1 MDLLEKC
8 QVLKFHKDCLARS
21 GEGSAGAL
29 GWETAES
36 QLKRFE
42 VLAGIADL
50 SNATVLDLGCGYG
63 DLKAFLDERYAG
75 VRYTGI
81 DFMPEFIERAKQ
93 RFSGDIT
100 AQFLRQDFTAKD
112 LPEADF
118 VFGSGIFCYP
128 TQQPD
133 YYLGLIDRMFRS
145 AHKAIAFNMLN
156 AADFP
161 EGLYLKAH
169 DIKSIYH
176 YCRAKSNWVELRTG
190 YLAGD
195 FTVYIYKTRW
205 GAKG

>member
-8 QVLKFHKDCLARS
+8 LVLKFHKDCLAQS
-21 GEGSAGAL
+21 GEGSVGAL
-29 GWETAES
+29 GWETTES
-36 QLKRFE
+36 QQKRFE
-42 VLAGIADL
+42 ALAGIANL
-50 SNATVLDLGCGYG
+50 SNTTVLDLGCGYG

-93 RFSGDIT
+93 RFSGNST
-100 AQFLRQDFTAKD
+100 AQFLRQDFTAMD
-112 LPEADF
+112 IPGADY

-133 YYLGLIDRMFRS
+133 YYQGLIDRMLRS
-145 AHKAIAFNMLN
+145 ARKGIAFNMLN

-169 DIKSIYH
+169 DMESMYR
-176 YCRAKSNWVELRTG
+176 YCRTLSNRVELRTG

-195 FTVYIYKTRW
+195 FTVYIYKNQW
-205 GAKG
+205 G